1 MAPSSHSHE
10 PGWELEVSSHL
21 LMIGIEKGHWHEF
34 GACRVPSPKAG
45 TGPLTLH
52 VAPGQVDG
60 QLHTKRIP
68 GFCLPYLSCPIYTRY
83 LLRSPNPP
91 RASMS
96 PANPVIGANHS
107 LIMHLSICVSFPLLV
122 LAQLPESL
130 GYVRAGTPP
139 LHHCLKSVCHPCKQS
154 FLVVPLETYRHPAP

>member
-1 MAPSSHSHE
+1 MNQAGNWKWAHISSWS
-10 PGWELEVSSHL
+10 ELRKDTGMNLVPVGCQAL
-21 LMIGIEKGHWHEF
+21 KRAQDLWHF
-34 GACRVPSPKAG
+34 MWP
-45 TGPLTLH
+45 
-52 VAPGQVDG
+52 PGQVDG

-130 GYVRAGTPP
+130 GYIRAGTPP

-154 FLVVPLETYRHPAP
+154 FLVVPLETYRHPAPWCYGCL

>member
-34 GACRVPSPKAG
+34 GACRVPSPKGG

-52 VAPGQVDG
+52 VAPGTSRWAATYKEDTRVQ
-60 QLHTKRIP
+60 T
-68 GFCLPYLSCPIYTRY
+68 LPW
-83 LLRSPNPP
+83 
-91 RASMS
+91 ASVS
-96 PANPVIGANHS
+96 PANPAIGANHS

-130 GYVRAGTPP
+130 GYIRAGTPP

-154 FLVVPLETYRHPAP
+154 FLAVPLETYRHPAP